1 VQSLARYGILGSM
14 DHIPSIKEMRTAAR
28 ACLFL
33 AYAAGLAGVAA
44 GTLVLR
50 AGDVVFA
57 IIIWVITFAVG
68 ASLMGVS
75 VLIRAMSAIRTDLE
89 RISSDVRVLVA
100 DRHRDTLPTP
110 PREDPWSGHPPY

>member
-1 VQSLARYGILGSM
+1 M
-14 DHIPSIKEMRTAAR
+14 DHLPSIKEMRTAAR

-33 AYAAGLAGVAA
+33 SYAAGLAGITA

-50 AGDVVFA
+50 EGDLVFA

-75 VLIRAMSAIRTDLE
+75 VLIRAMSAMRTDLE
-89 RISSDVRVLVA
+89 RLNADVRLLVV
-100 DRHRDTLPTP
+100 DRERDTMRTP
-110 PREDPWSGHPPY
+110 PRDDPWSGHPPY

>member
-1 VQSLARYGILGSM
+1 M
-14 DHIPSIKEMRTAAR
+14 DHIPSVKEMRTAAR

-50 AGDVVFA
+50 EGDLTFA
-57 IIIWVITFAVG
+57 IILWVITFAVG

-75 VLIRAMSAIRTDLE
+75 VLIRALSAMRTELE
-89 RISSDVRVLVA
+89 RMGSDVRVLVA
-100 DRHRDTLPTP
+100 DRQTSRAS

>member
-1 VQSLARYGILGSM
+1 M
-14 DHIPSIKEMRTAAR
+14 DHIPSVKEMRTAAR

-50 AGDVVFA
+50 EGDLAFA

-75 VLIRAMSAIRTDLE
+75 VLIRAMSAIRAEVE
-89 RISSDVRVLVA
+89 RMNADVRVLVA
-100 DRHRDTLPTP
+100 DRRQPPQPSAPRD
-110 PREDPWSGHPPY
+110 DPWSGHPPY

>member
-1 VQSLARYGILGSM
+1 M
-14 DHIPSIKEMRTAAR
+14 DHIPSVKEMRTAAR

-50 AGDVVFA
+50 QGDLVFA
-57 IIIWVITFAVG
+57 IITWVLTFAVG

-75 VLIRAMSAIRTDLE
+75 VLIRALSAVTAQLE
-89 RISSDVRVLVA
+89 RVSSDVRVLMV
-100 DRHRDTLPTP
+100 DRSRDTLRTP
-110 PREDPWSGHPPY
+110 PRDDPWEGHPPY

>member
-1 VQSLARYGILGSM
+1 M
-14 DHIPSIKEMRTAAR
+14 DHIPSVKEMRTAAR

-50 AGDVVFA
+50 EGDLAFA
-57 IIIWVITFAVG
+57 IILWVITFAVG

-75 VLIRAMSAIRTDLE
+75 VLIRALSAMRTELE
-89 RISSDVRVLVA
+89 RMGSDVRVLVA
-100 DRHRDTLPTP
+100 DRHQQTLRTSPRD
-110 PREDPWSGHPPY
+110 DPWSGHPPY